1 MDINKID
8 IMGNQKFYV
17 IQPKNRNE
25 YFISSNSM
33 FPLDKKVYN
42 ALKFET
48 LEETKKYISDLR
60 KDRKYKIIEV
70 NCSFKEMED

>member
-1 MDINKID
+1 
-8 IMGNQKFYV
+8 MGNQKFYV

-33 FPLDKKVYN
+33 FPLDRKVYK

-48 LEETKKYISDLR
+48 LEETKKYISYLR
-60 KDRKYKIIEV
+60 KDRKYRIMEV
-70 NCSFKEMED
+70 TCSFKEVEDK